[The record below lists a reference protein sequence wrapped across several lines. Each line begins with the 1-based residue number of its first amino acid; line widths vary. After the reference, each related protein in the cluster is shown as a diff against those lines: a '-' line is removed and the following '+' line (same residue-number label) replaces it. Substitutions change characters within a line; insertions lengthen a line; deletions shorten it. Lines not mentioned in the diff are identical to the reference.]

1 MQCSACEAGWQVK
14 EFAMWTLVVLC
25 SVIASLGV
33 QGADQLQKREEKNLV
48 TGSPDS
54 CLNSCGNHVGNCSC
68 SSSCGTNGDCC
79 PDYYDYCSTA
89 EPAAYTA
96 RPSCRYNCG
105 WNMGSCSCASTCQY
119 YGNCCHDYNCKCQL
133 GPRVITTVAGTWE
146 AAPAQALVKTMETAA
161 TTITLGPRVVTTVAG
176 TWEAAP
182 AQALV
187 NTMETAATTIT
198 LNPPVVTTVADTWE
212 AAPAQALVNTMET
225 AAMTTILNP
234 PVVTTAADTWEAA
247 PAQALVNTMETV
259 VMTTTP
265 TAKSQLTCQ
274 LQVGPLVCNMSLLY
288 CIVYSNDTYV
298 MFFTVSIALWRLSV
312 RLWFLLQPNHPNHY
326 HDNAYCVWQ
335 LRAAHDQ
342 RIFLSFDYLQLEN
355 CCGCDYINV
364 YDGPSVNS
372 RFLGKVC
379 NDSLSTFYSTSNYMT
394 VLFRTDSSVVGRG
407 FNADFISSLPA
418 SSGRVDCSSDN
429 MNIVIERSY
438 LNSLGYDG
446 QSLYLNDQYC
456 RPQVSR
462 YQVVFNFPIN
472 TCGNVRKFENG
483 RIVYTN
489 SLRAYAST
497 SGEITRQSHFK
508 MNVGCRMEPDSVS
521 QIMYVVRHNDNSSIT
536 GTGRFNTSMAF
547 YTSYNFY
554 YQVTEVPYMVTLNQY
569 MYVQVDLRRGD
580 SSLVLYL
587 DTCVTSPSPHDF
599 QNRSYYLVRNGC
611 PVDNTYY
618 AYVSGTRPY
627 ARFRFQ
633 AFQFLRAT
641 ESVYIQCKV
650 LICPASDNNS
660 RCRRGCYNRAA
671 RDVGSK
677 HDSQTLVLGP
687 IQFKACEA
695 GWQVKEFAM
704 WTLVVLCSVIASLGV
719 QGADQLQKREERNLA
734 TGSPDSCLNSCGNHV
749 GNCSCSSSCG
759 TNGDCCPDYYDYCST
774 AEPAAYTGTV
784 HFTQLGPHV
793 VTTAAGTWEAVPAQ
807 ALVNTMATVAMTTT
821 LSPPVVTTAA
831 GTWEAALAQAIVNTM
846 ATAATTTI
854 VSAKI
859 HKATEFIALWR
870 LSVRL
875 WFLLQP
881 ELSQH
886 YHDNAYCVWQL
897 RAAHDQRIFLS
908 FADLQLENCC
918 GCDYINVYDGPSVSS
933 RFLGKV
939 CNDSLQQIT
948 FYSTSNYMTVLFRT
962 DSSVVGRGFNA
973 DFISSL
979 PASSGRVDCSSDNMN
994 IVIERSYLNSL
1005 GYDVQSFL
1013 QTPGFQYQV
1022 VFNFPINTCGNV
1034 RKFEN
1039 GRIVY
1044 TNSLRAYASTSG
1056 EITRQSHFKMNVG
1069 CRMEPD
1075 SVSQIMYV
1083 VRHNDNSS
1091 ITGTGRFN
1099 TSMEF
1104 YTSNNFYYQVTEV
1117 PYMVTLNQY
1126 MYVQVDLGR
1135 GDSSLV
1141 LYLDTCVTSPSP
1153 HDFQN
1158 RSYYLVRNGCPVD
1171 NTYYAYVSGTRP
1183 YARFRFQAFQFLRA
1197 TESVYIQ
1204 CKVLICPASDNNSRC
1219 RRGCYNRAARDV
1231 GSKHDSQTLV
1241 LGPIQLKEPE
1251 KQEEET
1257 PKQEKA

>member
-1 MQCSACEAGWQVK
+1 
-14 EFAMWTLVVLC
+14 MWTLVILC

-68 SSSCGTNGDCC
+68 SSSCGTDGDCC

-105 WNMGSCSCASTCQY
+105 WDMGSCSCASTCQY
-119 YGNCCHDYNCKCQL
+119 YGNCCHDYNYYCPASSTQDPYVTPRPSCRYNCGGHMGSCSCSSSCQYYGNCCYDYYSTCQQTTGAPTETPTGRQSCRNYCGYYL
-133 GPRVITTVAGTWE
+133 TTCSCTTSCRGQGNCCYDYNSQCLATGTTPSAQPSCRYNCGRHMGSCSCSSSCQYNGNCCNDYYSYCYMFSTVAPT
-146 AAPAQALVKTMETAA
+146 PAQPSCRNNCGRHM
-161 TTITLGPRVVTTVAG
+161 GSCSCSSSCQYNGNCCNDYYSYCQVTTDM
-176 TWEAAP
+176 P
-182 AQALV
+182 A
-187 NTMETAATTIT
+187 TAS
-198 LNPPVVTTVADTWE
+198 P
-212 AAPAQALVNTMET
+212 
-225 AAMTTILNP
+225 
-234 PVVTTAADTWEAA
+234 
-247 PAQALVNTMETV
+247 
-259 VMTTTP
+259 
-265 TAKSQLTCQ
+265 C
-274 LQVGPLVCNMSLLY
+274 GGSLY
-288 CIVYSNDTYV
+288 GSGS
-298 MFFTVSIALWRLSV
+298 FSS
-312 RLWFLLQPNHPNHY
+312 PNHPNHY

-364 YDGPSVNS
+364 YDGPSVHS

-489 SLRAYAST
+489 SLRASAST

-536 GTGRFNTSMAF
+536 GSGRFNTSMAF

-687 IQFKACEA
+687 IQ
-695 GWQVKEFAM
+695 
-704 WTLVVLCSVIASLGV
+704 
-719 QGADQLQKREERNLA
+719 
-734 TGSPDSCLNSCGNHV
+734 
-749 GNCSCSSSCG
+749 
-759 TNGDCCPDYYDYCST
+759 
-774 AEPAAYTGTV
+774 
-784 HFTQLGPHV
+784 
-793 VTTAAGTWEAVPAQ
+793 
-807 ALVNTMATVAMTTT
+807 
-821 LSPPVVTTAA
+821 
-831 GTWEAALAQAIVNTM
+831 
-846 ATAATTTI
+846 
-854 VSAKI
+854 
-859 HKATEFIALWR
+859 
-870 LSVRL
+870 
-875 WFLLQP
+875 
-881 ELSQH
+881 
-886 YHDNAYCVWQL
+886 
-897 RAAHDQRIFLS
+897 
-908 FADLQLENCC
+908 
-918 GCDYINVYDGPSVSS
+918 
-933 RFLGKV
+933 
-939 CNDSLQQIT
+939 
-948 FYSTSNYMTVLFRT
+948 
-962 DSSVVGRGFNA
+962 
-973 DFISSL
+973 
-979 PASSGRVDCSSDNMN
+979 
-994 IVIERSYLNSL
+994 
-1005 GYDVQSFL
+1005 
-1013 QTPGFQYQV
+1013 
-1022 VFNFPINTCGNV
+1022 
-1034 RKFEN
+1034 
-1039 GRIVY
+1039 
-1044 TNSLRAYASTSG
+1044 
-1056 EITRQSHFKMNVG
+1056 
-1069 CRMEPD
+1069 
-1075 SVSQIMYV
+1075 
-1083 VRHNDNSS
+1083 
-1091 ITGTGRFN
+1091 
-1099 TSMEF
+1099 
-1104 YTSNNFYYQVTEV
+1104 
-1117 PYMVTLNQY
+1117 
-1126 MYVQVDLGR
+1126 
-1135 GDSSLV
+1135 
-1141 LYLDTCVTSPSP
+1141 
-1153 HDFQN
+1153 
-1158 RSYYLVRNGCPVD
+1158 
-1171 NTYYAYVSGTRP
+1171 
-1183 YARFRFQAFQFLRA
+1183 
-1197 TESVYIQ
+1197 
-1204 CKVLICPASDNNSRC
+1204 
-1219 RRGCYNRAARDV
+1219 
-1231 GSKHDSQTLV
+1231 
-1241 LGPIQLKEPE
+1241 LKEPE

>member
-1 MQCSACEAGWQVK
+1 
-14 EFAMWTLVVLC
+14 MWTLVVLC

-68 SSSCGTNGDCC
+68 SSSCGTDGDCC

-105 WNMGSCSCASTCQY
+105 WDMGSCSCASSCQY
-119 YGNCCHDYNCKCQL
+119 YGNCCHDYNYYCPASSTQDPYVTPRPSCRYNCGGHMGSCSCSSSCQYY
-133 GPRVITTVAGTWE
+133 GNCCYDYYSTCQPTTVA
-146 AAPAQALVKTMETAA
+146 PQ
-161 TTITLGPRVVTTVAG
+161 
-176 TWEAAP
+176 
-182 AQALV
+182 
-187 NTMETAATTIT
+187 
-198 LNPPVVTTVADTWE
+198 
-212 AAPAQALVNTMET
+212 
-225 AAMTTILNP
+225 
-234 PVVTTAADTWEAA
+234 
-247 PAQALVNTMETV
+247 
-259 VMTTTP
+259 TP
-265 TAKSQLTCQ
+265 TAQPSCRYNCGRHMGSCSCSSSCQ
-274 LQVGPLVCNMSLLY
+274 YNGNCCNDYYSYCQVTTDMPATASPCGGSLY
-288 CIVYSNDTYV
+288 GSGS
-298 MFFTVSIALWRLSV
+298 FSS
-312 RLWFLLQPNHPNHY
+312 PNHPNHY

-489 SLRAYAST
+489 SLRASAST

-536 GTGRFNTSMAF
+536 GSGRFNTSMAF

-687 IQFKACEA
+687 IQFK
-695 GWQVKEFAM
+695 
-704 WTLVVLCSVIASLGV
+704 
-719 QGADQLQKREERNLA
+719 
-734 TGSPDSCLNSCGNHV
+734 
-749 GNCSCSSSCG
+749 
-759 TNGDCCPDYYDYCST
+759 
-774 AEPAAYTGTV
+774 
-784 HFTQLGPHV
+784 
-793 VTTAAGTWEAVPAQ
+793 
-807 ALVNTMATVAMTTT
+807 
-821 LSPPVVTTAA
+821 
-831 GTWEAALAQAIVNTM
+831 
-846 ATAATTTI
+846 
-854 VSAKI
+854 
-859 HKATEFIALWR
+859 
-870 LSVRL
+870 
-875 WFLLQP
+875 
-881 ELSQH
+881 
-886 YHDNAYCVWQL
+886 
-897 RAAHDQRIFLS
+897 
-908 FADLQLENCC
+908 
-918 GCDYINVYDGPSVSS
+918 
-933 RFLGKV
+933 
-939 CNDSLQQIT
+939 
-948 FYSTSNYMTVLFRT
+948 
-962 DSSVVGRGFNA
+962 
-973 DFISSL
+973 
-979 PASSGRVDCSSDNMN
+979 
-994 IVIERSYLNSL
+994 
-1005 GYDVQSFL
+1005 
-1013 QTPGFQYQV
+1013 
-1022 VFNFPINTCGNV
+1022 
-1034 RKFEN
+1034 
-1039 GRIVY
+1039 
-1044 TNSLRAYASTSG
+1044 
-1056 EITRQSHFKMNVG
+1056 
-1069 CRMEPD
+1069 
-1075 SVSQIMYV
+1075 
-1083 VRHNDNSS
+1083 
-1091 ITGTGRFN
+1091 
-1099 TSMEF
+1099 
-1104 YTSNNFYYQVTEV
+1104 
-1117 PYMVTLNQY
+1117 
-1126 MYVQVDLGR
+1126 
-1135 GDSSLV
+1135 
-1141 LYLDTCVTSPSP
+1141 
-1153 HDFQN
+1153 
-1158 RSYYLVRNGCPVD
+1158 
-1171 NTYYAYVSGTRP
+1171 
-1183 YARFRFQAFQFLRA
+1183 
-1197 TESVYIQ
+1197 
-1204 CKVLICPASDNNSRC
+1204 
-1219 RRGCYNRAARDV
+1219 
-1231 GSKHDSQTLV
+1231 
-1241 LGPIQLKEPE
+1241 EPE